1 MTARSLHSAFGH
13 AIKSTTSTRLRRLNV
28 VVMLSA
34 AKHLAAAA
42 THRLVPLGY
51 RRCLQE
57 LPLACG
63 ERVTFLTGK
72 VTKAMSARGDGRR
85 AGARRLPCA
94 ACRPRAGANS
104 PIHGLEHARLALAPV
119 CAARRRPRARKI
131 KSSVSEPSIHGTVFP
146 ARPLLAERSI
156 GSFSPPSARRTPEG
170 SARRASAR
178 GKATRLRPAK
188 GRRAEPNALG
198 RSRGRGD
205 LASAR
210 CASLGTLARRTPGM
224 VIGAP
229 RRRPRT
235 RAAGATAGGCFFGH
249 FLSKESG
256 PLGGNR
262 AEPGGVPMLHA
273 RAGAT
278 SNASLRTTAKTGAP
292 GARHEGSARR

>member
-1 MTARSLHSAFGH
+1 
-13 AIKSTTSTRLRRLNV
+13 
-28 VVMLSA
+28 MLSA

-235 RAAGATAGGCFFGH
+235 RAAGVTAGGRFFGQ
-249 FLSKESG
+249 LSFKRKWPARRQPSG
-256 PLGGNR
+256 TR
-262 AEPGGVPMLHA
+262 RCAD
-273 RAGAT
+273 GAT
-278 SNASLRTTAKTGAP
+278 TIRCFAAQTLRYAQGDNNIQTPPASGGGQKPNASLRRSLAPPRATAEARAP
-292 GARHEGSARR
+292 